1 METNVQ
7 EVSPCRWQVRVTL
20 PAEETAPHFDKA
32 YRTLQRTARIP
43 GFRAG
48 KVPLS
53 VIRKRFGDAVRED
66 VGNTL
71 LKETFPQALQEHAL
85 KAIGPP
91 ALEELN
97 LEEGSPFTYS
107 AQVDVLPEVELAAVE
122 GMEIPRRDVVVSEE
136 MIEATLE
143 RMRQENAQLRTVD
156 DAGTTLAHGQI
167 GVIDFTGRIDGETF
181 EGGSGERY
189 PVEVGAGVLFPE
201 FESGMEGMTAGET
214 RELAVTFPDDYH
226 EGLAGK
232 EATFTVILHEI
243 QEKVVP
249 ELDDEFAK
257 DLEFESLAALR
268 EEVRTKLGAHIE
280 RGNRRSHHKEISD
293 WLLER
298 HTLEIPPTLLEG
310 QLDMMVRNRLVS
322 LVQQGVKI
330 DDAEAQR
337 AALREELQTDAR
349 RRAQLTLIL
358 DKIAEVHG
366 LEVGDAAID
375 ERLKQEATEAGVAPN
390 VMRQYYESQFGSLDP
405 IHDQLREEAALD
417 YVLQHA
423 EFVEP
428 QTASNES

>member
-43 GFRAG
+43 GFRPG

-107 AQVDVLPEVELAAVE
+107 AQVDVLPDVELAEVE
-122 GMEIPRRDVVVSEE
+122 GLPIPLREVAVSEE

-143 RMRQENAQLRTVD
+143 RMRQDHAQLRTVEG
-156 DAGTTLAHGQI
+156 AGATLAHGQI
-167 GVIDFTGRIDGETF
+167 GVIDFAGRIDGEPF

-189 PVEVGAGVLFPE
+189 PVEVGAGILFPE
-201 FESGMEGMTAGET
+201 LESGVEGMAAGDT
-214 RELAVTFPDDYH
+214 RDITVTFPDDYR

-232 EATFTVILHEI
+232 QASFTVTLHEI

-249 ELDDEFAK
+249 ELDDELAK
-257 DLEFESLAALR
+257 DLDFESLAALR
-268 EEVRTKLGAHIE
+268 EEIRSKLAVHIE
-280 RGNRRSHHKEISD
+280 RGNRRAYHQAIAD
-293 WLLER
+293 LLLER

-310 QLDMMVRNRLVS
+310 QLDLMVRNRLIS
-322 LVQQGVKI
+322 LIQHGVEI

-337 AALREELQTDAR
+337 IALREELQPDAR
-349 RRAQLTLIL
+349 RRATLTLIL
-358 DKIAEVHG
+358 DKVAEVHG
-366 LEVGDAAID
+366 LEVSDAAIE
-375 ERLKQEATEAGVAPN
+375 ERLKQEAAEAGVAPD

-405 IHDQLREEAALD
+405 IHDHLREEAALD
-417 YVLQHA
+417 YVLERA
-423 EFVEP
+423 VLVEP
-428 QTASNES
+428 QTAGGE